1 MNPGATRPR
10 LGGTR
15 RAATTDMVDWIG
27 IVSAC
32 GLAAV
37 VGVGFVLWERYEAG
51 RLARCRLQ
59 RRVLRRRG
67 RVVVAVDS
75 ERRAA

>member
-1 MNPGATRPR
+1 
-10 LGGTR
+10 
-15 RAATTDMVDWIG
+15 MVDWIG

-51 RLARCRLQ
+51 RLARCRPQ
-59 RRVLRRRG
+59 RRVPGRRG
-67 RVVVAVDS
+67 RVVVVDS